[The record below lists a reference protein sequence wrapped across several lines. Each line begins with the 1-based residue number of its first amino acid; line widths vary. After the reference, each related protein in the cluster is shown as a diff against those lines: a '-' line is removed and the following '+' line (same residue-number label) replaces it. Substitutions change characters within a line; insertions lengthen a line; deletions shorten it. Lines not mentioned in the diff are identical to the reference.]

1 MITCLRL
8 EDNGLRNLQNVE
20 RLERL
25 QSLFV
30 SGNRLAEF
38 WEVDRLSELPHLM
51 EIALLNN
58 PMTRKPNYRT
68 AIIKRLPALII
79 LDGKEISPEE
89 RQRIEQATGGMIGP
103 GGIGMSLMTAD

>member
-1 MITCLRL
+1 
-8 EDNGLRNLQNVE
+8 
-20 RLERL
+20 
-25 QSLFV
+25 
-30 SGNRLAEF
+30 
-38 WEVDRLSELPHLM
+38 M

-103 GGIGMSLMTAD
+103 GGIGMSMMTSEGQKPPPMIHFAQYPTVKVPVKLNSVNFDGVFNNMKVF

>member
-8 EDNGLRNLQNVE
+8 EDNGLRTMQNIE

-25 QSLFV
+25 QSLFM
-30 SGNRLAEF
+30 SGNRVPEF

-51 EIALLNN
+51 EIALMNN
-58 PMTRKPNYRT
+58 PVARKPNYRT
-68 AIIKRLPALII
+68 AIIKRLPALIV

-89 RQRIEQATGGMIGP
+89 RQRIE
-103 GGIGMSLMTAD
+103 